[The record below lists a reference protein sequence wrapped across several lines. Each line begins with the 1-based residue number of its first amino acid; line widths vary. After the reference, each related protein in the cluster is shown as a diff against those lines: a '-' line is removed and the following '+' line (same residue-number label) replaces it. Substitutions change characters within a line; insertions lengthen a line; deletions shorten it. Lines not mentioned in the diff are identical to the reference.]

1 MVGPTSAI
9 NDSGTGFLHYDQRQ
23 RGGQRATVRQR
34 HRHLQSHRHT
44 AREGLLFPSAVSQR
58 PMLNSTRLQLLQEKS

>member
-34 HRHLQSHRHT
+34 HRHLQYPQAHR
-44 AREGLLFPSAVSQR
+44 A
-58 PMLNSTRLQLLQEKS
+58 